1 VRVERLGV
9 LSELDEAIIAD
20 HLDQKFVDACDDL
33 VHRDLVVGFG
43 SPDYTVREET
53 NLLLEGPHHHDKCF
67 WL

>member
-1 VRVERLGV
+1 MRVERLGV
-9 LSELDEAIIAD
+9 LSELDEAIVAD

-53 NLLLEGPHHHDKCF
+53 NLLLEGSHDHNERF